1 MPAVVAASRVRRR
14 VPAVRQCLGWSRS
27 KDANTSH
34 GISFFRHFAE
44 LLTFLG
50 ALVKPSGP
58 TLQLSFG
65 AVSED
70 VLLTC
75 SEMTNGFLLWRN
87 YGKPGKY

>member
-1 MPAVVAASRVRRR
+1 M
-14 VPAVRQCLGWSRS
+14 
-27 KDANTSH
+27 
-34 GISFFRHFAE
+34 
-44 LLTFLG
+44 
-50 ALVKPSGP
+50 
-58 TLQLSFG
+58 QLSFG